1 MDAGRNSFAGSGE
14 EQAMT
19 RIGWMLL
26 GMIIG
31 LAAPAKAEDEPAY
44 INTVGKWEVAGF
56 IKQNGSMAVCRMLT
70 KAEEGLSFAYMTAIA
85 ATAEGVAVKT
95 MFMYPA
101 AAEEMLSIAA
111 AVTFDGKGRT
121 HLKAGITSGYVH
133 AELPSE
139 LGTMQRMVDLLQR
152 SRVMAI
158 VTGTGPNAAILHVKL
173 DDSAAA
179 FDANGVCMKEV
190 MQKAV
195 DQMKAAAQ

>member
-1 MDAGRNSFAGSGE
+1 
-14 EQAMT
+14 MT

-26 GMIIG
+26 GVITG
-31 LAAPAKAEDEPAY
+31 LVAPAKAEDEPAY

-56 IKQNGSMAVCRMLT
+56 IKQNGSMVTCRMLT
-70 KAEEGLSFAYMTAIA
+70 KTEEGLSFAYMMGIVP
-85 ATAEGVAVKT
+85 GNDGLIVKT
-95 MFMYPA
+95 MFVYPA

-111 AVTFDGKGRT
+111 SVTFDGKSRT

-133 AELPSE
+133 AEFPSE
-139 LGTMQRMVDLLQR
+139 LGAMQRMVDLLQR

-158 VTGTGPNAAILHVKL
+158 VTGVGSNAAALHVRL

-179 FDANGVCMKEV
+179 FDANGVCMKKV